1 MLHIVLV
8 TTNIQK
14 KELSKKKGKKNS
26 PSFRKI
32 RKNIKEVEMYEI
44 CGFIFNEK
52 FWYITKDETFSWE
65 WNRVI
70 TGS

>member
-52 FWYITKDETFSWE
+52 F
-65 WNRVI
+65 
-70 TGS
+70 